1 MQPQV
6 CDAAGEVEHC
16 GQQGRCSATAADT
29 LVVQDTE
36 SSFTFGSPTRNCKQ
50 DGGSALQANS
60 SLPPNEEHSS
70 SMEDGKPLLKL
81 ISTVTPEPDDA
92 TVPSPAPVQSTAPG
106 TAAAPQATLS
116 SFSAVQTLMQQV
128 ITLKQQVASRRSPA
142 STSFHQPPPPHLTPA
157 SPNSTIS
164 PAAPTPASPPTE
176 ATAAAAAMGSTGVQG
191 ALFQPVALEPLAL
204 ELHHGFGDASS
215 PAAAPVSSS
224 LEAARSAA
232 LQLLARSRTAG
243 SAREAPQPTAPPHR
257 ALSLSPSLPAPAPS
271 PLPTEAISPLALGGD
286 AGTAAA
292 ALSLQSLRAQ
302 AMALLSPRLSTPSA
316 DSPRAPQAESSP
328 PSMQSPSGRLPP
340 QQQQQPA
347 SYEELKAEALRL
359 LAGRLE
365 GQQQQMSNVTPL
377 PSWPGEPLAGQ
388 EQDSVARVVNLRA
401 QAMALLLKPKQ
412 HMKGCGDD
420 DVGDI
425 LPPDGEICW
434 SPKHIYNGSYNL
446 IPKPNVNGLGP
457 ATPLAIRL
465 RQPGLPNLALML

>member
-6 CDAAGEVEHC
+6 CDAAGEVE
-16 GQQGRCSATAADT
+16 QCSATAADT

-50 DGGSALQANS
+50 EGGSALEANSS
-60 SLPPNEEHSS
+60 SLPPGEEHSS

-81 ISTVTPEPDDA
+81 ISAVTPEPDDA
-92 TVPSPAPVQSTAPG
+92 TVPSPAPAQFTAPG

-157 SPNSTIS
+157 SPNSTVP
-164 PAAPTPASPPTE
+164 PAAPTPTSPPIE
-176 ATAAAAAMGSTGVQG
+176 APAAAAAMGSTGVQG
-191 ALFQPVALEPLAL
+191 APFHPLAL
-204 ELHHGFGDASS
+204 EPQGSSS
-215 PAAAPVSSS
+215 PATAPVSSS

-232 LQLLARSRTAG
+232 LQLLARSRAAG

-257 ALSLSPSLPAPAPS
+257 ALSLSPSLPAPAPT
-271 PLPTEAISPLALGGD
+271 PFPTEAISPLALGGD

-292 ALSLQSLRAQ
+292 GLSLQSLRAQ
-302 AMALLSPRLSTPSA
+302 AMALLSPRLSPPSA
-316 DSPRAPQAESSP
+316 DSPRAPQGESSP

-340 QQQQQPA
+340 QQQQPA

-377 PSWPGEPLAGQ
+377 PSWPGEPVAGQ

-425 LPPDGEICW
+425 LPPDGETCW
-434 SPKHIYNGSYNL
+434 SPKHI
-446 IPKPNVNGLGP
+446 
-457 ATPLAIRL
+457 
-465 RQPGLPNLALML
+465 